1 MYLLTLSII
10 QIYLIPMVIMP
21 GTNINSNRLIIN
33 PMFNNSPKQLSARV
47 QYLNLARMRKRDR
60 IPDIQF

>member
-1 MYLLTLSII
+1 
-10 QIYLIPMVIMP
+10 MVIMP